1 MTNVGEIYVPA
12 PQSINSGQ
20 DLTFQPAA
28 GETYFILGVSSDKVN
43 GTNGQLYIS
52 YGVTDGTHVSW
63 FWYNG
68 NTVGLTHYPVRFGIN
83 NTGYLIINNQAAS
96 SAYISFSALRI
107 K

>member
-12 PQSINSGQ
+12 PQLITAGA

-28 GETYFILGVSSDKVN
+28 GETYFILGISSDKVN
-43 GTNGQLYIS
+43 GTNGQIALS
-52 YGVTDGTHVSW
+52 YGLTDGAHVSW

-68 NTVGLTHYPVRFGIN
+68 NTAGLTHYPIRFGIN
-83 NTGYLIINNQAAS
+83 HDGYLIINNQSAN

-107 K
+107 Q